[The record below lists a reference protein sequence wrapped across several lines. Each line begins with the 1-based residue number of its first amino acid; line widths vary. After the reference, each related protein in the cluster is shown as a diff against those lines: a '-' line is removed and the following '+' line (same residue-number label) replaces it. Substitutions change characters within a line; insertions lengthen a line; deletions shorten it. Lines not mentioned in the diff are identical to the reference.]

1 MSIGENIRRLRKQKN
16 MTQKELG
23 ERLGGISQQQ
33 IGQWENGNKNPK
45 IETLFKISQALN
57 VSVGDLDPTY
67 GLMITDR
74 DKATYLADILKEYLE
89 KKSKENASED
99 IISAT
104 TITLNKVQSYIEA
117 TDALVSIDKEKQEL
131 LNRMNNLKEEI
142 QKEEEEIQKE
152 EHEIGQM
159 ILSILRHLNPKGQD
173 KVLGYAIDLIKI
185 PEYQSKELT
194 IK

>member
-1 MSIGENIRRLRKQKN
+1 MSIGENIRKFRKQKN

-23 ERLGGISQQQ
+23 EKLGGISQQQ

-67 GLMITDR
+67 AIMMTDR
-74 DKATYLADILKEYLE
+74 EKATYLADTLKEYLE
-89 KKSKENASED
+89 KKSKENASKD

-104 TITLNKVQSYIEA
+104 TITLNKVQSYIKA
-117 TDALVSIDKEKQEL
+117 TDDLISIDKEKQKL
-131 LNRMNNLKEEI
+131 LNRKNNLKEEI
-142 QKEEEEIQKE
+142 QREKEEIQKGE
-152 EHEIGQM
+152 QEIGQR

-185 PEYQSKELT
+185 PEYQRKD
-194 IK
+194 

>member
-1 MSIGENIRRLRKQKN
+1 
-16 MTQKELG
+16 
-23 ERLGGISQQQ
+23 
-33 IGQWENGNKNPK
+33 
-45 IETLFKISQALN
+45 
-57 VSVGDLDPTY
+57 
-67 GLMITDR
+67 
-74 DKATYLADILKEYLE
+74 
-89 KKSKENASED
+89 
-99 IISAT
+99 
-104 TITLNKVQSYIEA
+104 
-117 TDALVSIDKEKQEL
+117 
-131 LNRMNNLKEEI
+131 MNNLKEEI